1 MTLLPGLVFR
11 LGAPVATARFAILPK
26 RDWHEER
33 MKIRD
38 PSALFEMDGLPC
50 ETGAV
55 VTTPKLN
62 QRKERECA

>member
-1 MTLLPGLVFR
+1 MKLMPGPVFR
-11 LGAPVATARFAILPK
+11 LGATVATAGFAILPK

-33 MKIRD
+33 MKLRD
-38 PSALFEMDGLPC
+38 QAALFEMDGLPC

-55 VTTPKLN
+55 VTTPKLY